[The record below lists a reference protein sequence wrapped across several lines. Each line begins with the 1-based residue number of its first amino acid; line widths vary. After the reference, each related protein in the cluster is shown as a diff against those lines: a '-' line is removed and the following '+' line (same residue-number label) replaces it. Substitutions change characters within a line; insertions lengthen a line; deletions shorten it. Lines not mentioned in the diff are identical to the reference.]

1 MMLSRKILV
10 FFLLIIFPINIFAYS
25 DYIIPS
31 GASIGI
37 EINTDG
43 IMIIGF
49 YKTNGKENKSSE
61 KLKVGDK
68 IIKVNDI
75 EVHTIKELVNSIE
88 KYMEDNTID
97 LTIKRNDKTFITNLE
112 LLSDGNTYK
121 TGLFVKDSIAGIG
134 TLTYIDPNTG
144 IYGALGHEIV
154 ESNTNSRVEVKTGKI
169 FKSTITSID
178 RSTLGS
184 PGGKNA
190 RFDVSKVYGNIEKNL
205 TTGIYGKYNSTMPEI
220 ETLKVVGLDEVK
232 KGKAY
237 IYTVVEGNDIEKF
250 EINITKID
258 KKNKIKNIFFEITDD
273 RLLEK
278 TGGIVQGMSGSPIV
292 QDNNIIGAVTHV
304 VVSSPRV
311 GYGISIIKMLEDGEK

>member
-1 MMLSRKILV
+1 MKLSKKIS
-10 FFLLIIFPINIFAYS
+10 LLILTVLIPINTLAYS
-25 DYIIPS
+25 EYIIPS

-68 IIKVNDI
+68 IIKVAGNDI
-75 EVHTIKELVNSIE
+75 HNINELVDSIE
-88 KYMEDNTID
+88 KNIENNSVD
-97 LTIKRNDKTFITNLE
+97 LTIRRNNKTFTTNLE
-112 LLSDGNTYK
+112 LLYDGTTYK
-121 TGLFVKDSIAGIG
+121 TGLYVKDTIAGIG
-134 TLTYIDPNTG
+134 TLTYIDPNTR

-154 ESNTNSRVEVKTGKI
+154 ETNTNSRVEVKAGKI
-169 FKSTITSID
+169 FKSIVTSVD

-190 RFDVSKVYGNIEKNL
+190 KFYIDKTYGNIEKNL
-205 TTGIYGKYNSTMPEI
+205 NTGIYGKYDQILPEI
-220 ETLKVVGLDEVK
+220 NALKVASLDEIE

-237 IYTVVEGNDIEKF
+237 IYTVIDGEKIERF
-250 EINITKID
+250 DINITKID
-258 KKNKIKNIFFEITDD
+258 KNNKIKNIFFEITDE

-278 TGGIVQGMSGSPIV
+278 TGGIVQGMSGSPII
-292 QDNNIIGAVTHV
+292 QEDKIIGAVTHV

>member
-1 MMLSRKILV
+1 MKLSKKIS
-10 FFLLIIFPINIFAYS
+10 LLILTVLIPINTLAYS
-25 DYIIPS
+25 EYIIPS

-68 IIKVNDI
+68 IIKVAGNDI
-75 EVHTIKELVNSIE
+75 HNINELVDSIE
-88 KYMEDNTID
+88 KNIENNSVD
-97 LTIKRNDKTFITNLE
+97 LTIRRNNKTFTTNLE
-112 LLSDGNTYK
+112 LLYDGTTYK
-121 TGLFVKDSIAGIG
+121 TGLYVKDTIAGIG
-134 TLTYIDPNTG
+134 TLTYIDPNTR

-154 ESNTNSRVEVKTGKI
+154 ETNTNSRVEVKTGKI
-169 FKSTITSID
+169 FKSIVTSVD

-190 RFDVSKVYGNIEKNL
+190 KFYIDKTYGNIEKNL
-205 TTGIYGKYNSTMPEI
+205 NTGIYGKYDQILPEI
-220 ETLKVVGLDEVK
+220 NALKVASLDEIE

-237 IYTVVEGNDIEKF
+237 IYTVIDGEKIERF
-250 EINITKID
+250 DINITKID
-258 KKNKIKNIFFEITDD
+258 KNNKIKNIFFEITDE

-278 TGGIVQGMSGSPIV
+278 TGGIVQGMSGSPII
-292 QDNNIIGAVTHV
+292 QEDKIIGAVTHV

>member
-1 MMLSRKILV
+1 MKLSKKIS
-10 FFLLIIFPINIFAYS
+10 LLILTVLIPINTLAYS
-25 DYIIPS
+25 EYIIPS

-68 IIKVNDI
+68 IIKVAGNDI
-75 EVHTIKELVNSIE
+75 HNINELVDSIE
-88 KYMEDNTID
+88 KNIENNLVN
-97 LTIKRNDKTFITNLE
+97 LTIRRNNKTFTTNLE
-112 LLSDGNTYK
+112 LLYDGTTYK
-121 TGLFVKDSIAGIG
+121 TGLYVKDTIAGIG
-134 TLTYIDPNTG
+134 TLTYIDPNTR

-154 ESNTNSRVEVKTGKI
+154 ETNTNSRVEVKTGKI
-169 FKSTITSID
+169 FKSIVTSVD

-190 RFDVSKVYGNIEKNL
+190 KFYIDKTYGNIEKNL
-205 TTGIYGKYNSTMPEI
+205 NTGIYGKYDQVLPEI
-220 ETLKVVGLDEVK
+220 NALKVASLDEIE

-237 IYTVVEGNDIEKF
+237 IYTVIDGEKIERF
-250 EINITKID
+250 DINITKID
-258 KKNKIKNIFFEITDD
+258 KNNKIKNIFFEITDE

-278 TGGIVQGMSGSPIV
+278 TGGIVQGMSGSPII
-292 QDNNIIGAVTHV
+292 QEDKIIGAVTHV